1 MSLPLKDLRTSIDES
16 TDLWL
21 EIDAQARSIDK
32 AAIARQVLREW
43 AKQKAHAHKIA
54 AKRLA
59 AHGLQPELFGDDSE
73 DDGTSAK
80 SVNRK

>member
-16 TDLWL
+16 TDMWL
-21 EIDAQARSIDK
+21 EIDALAGSIDK
-32 AAIARQVLREW
+32 AAVARAVLREW
-43 AKQKAHAHKIA
+43 AKRKAHAHKIA
-54 AKRLA
+54 SKRLA

-73 DDGTSAK
+73 DDGASAK

>member
-21 EIDAQARSIDK
+21 EIEAQASGADK
-32 AAIARQVLREW
+32 AAIARQVMREW
-43 AKQKAHAHKIA
+43 AKRKAHAHKVA
-54 AKRLA
+54 AKKLA

-73 DDGTSAK
+73 DDGMSAK